1 MEEKR
6 ERKKKRN
13 TSGRAI
19 NQYARERKRRKKE
32 ANRIEK
38 EKGNRTWKEARRN
51 YDGIQYK
58 PRGKRPEG
66 LQNDDTEVKMPKD
79 IRVRLKIL
87 ALNVRSILANKK
99 MLERYAND
107 NEAHVLVI
115 TETNITVKDMEK
127 AQIAKFAIAGY
138 SCRKDQNTRGGGGGG
153 CSSTSTSTCPLSQA
167 SEGSRKKRG
176 S

>member
-1 MEEKR
+1 
-6 ERKKKRN
+6 
-13 TSGRAI
+13 
-19 NQYARERKRRKKE
+19 
-32 ANRIEK
+32 
-38 EKGNRTWKEARRN
+38 
-51 YDGIQYK
+51 
-58 PRGKRPEG
+58 
-66 LQNDDTEVKMPKD
+66 MPKD

-127 AQIAKFAIAGY
+127 AQIAKFTIAGY

-153 CSSTSTSTCPLSQA
+153 VLIYVNEHVPFV
-167 SEGSRKKRG
+167 EGVGRITEKRG
-176 S
+176 SWNTARRGYIPTIPTSRDWK